1 MNNLI
6 YFRFSSPGNRNT
18 PQAEASISQNV
29 LCTYC
34 STGLSA
40 SSFPL
45 SSCQQKSNFILNPH
59 TAAAITADGAMLY
72 GSSFQLS

>member
-1 MNNLI
+1 MNNLV
-6 YFRFSSPGNRNT
+6 YFRFSSPGDRNT

-34 STGLSA
+34 FTGLSA

-45 SSCQQKSNFILNPH
+45 SSCQQKSNFILNPR